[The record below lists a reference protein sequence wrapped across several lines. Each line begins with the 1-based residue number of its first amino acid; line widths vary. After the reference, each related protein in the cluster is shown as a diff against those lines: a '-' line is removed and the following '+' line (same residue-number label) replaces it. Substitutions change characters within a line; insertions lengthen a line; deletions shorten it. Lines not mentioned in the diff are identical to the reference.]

1 MLLMIVLTNDISAV
15 IFQFQMLSIFVWLSD
30 FVESYR

>member
-1 MLLMIVLTNDISAV
+1 MSLMIVITNDISAV